1 MAGAMLG
8 SSNHAVWHL
17 AEDVMFAWYK
27 AKMFIE
33 HAGIVTSDALHVL
46 VGVGLWVL
54 AAVVLRRR
62 LTDWLPWL
70 IVFAAVLFNEAV
82 DLWVEQWPDAA
93 MQYGESV
100 KDILLT
106 LLLPSLLMVAARER
120 PDLFGRRR
128 VSQVPRE
135 PDEPT
140 RQP

>member
-8 SSNHAVWHL
+8 KAAHAAWNL
-17 AEDVMFAWYK
+17 AQDIMFAWYET
-27 AKMFIE
+27 KMFIE

-70 IVFAAVLFNEAV
+70 IVLAAVLFNEAV
-82 DLWVEQWPDAA
+82 DLWVEQWPDAV
-93 MQYGESV
+93 MQYGESA

-106 LLLPSLLMVAARER
+106 LLLPSLLMAAARER
-120 PDLFGRRR
+120 PGLFGQRS
-128 VSQVPRE
+128 VSQAPRE
-135 PDEPT
+135 SDEPA
-140 RQP
+140 RRP